1 MSQERITPPHYNDLS
16 AVHQAAEELLARGR
30 DDPAHPFRKPV
41 MATAG
46 ANGAPRARII
56 ILRDV
61 MFGERIVRLHTD
73 ARSSKMSEIAENP
86 DVILNFYDPEREV
99 QLQLSGRA
107 SIHRDD
113 GFADS
118 AWAQASRPSRRAYL
132 ASGHPGTASSVP
144 TSGLPADV
152 EGVIP
157 PEKRLLEGRKNF
169 AAIQIVYHQID
180 WLFLSPNG
188 NRRARFV
195 FEEGGWA
202 ATWLVP

>member
-1 MSQERITPPHYNDLS
+1 MSQHRTTPPHYNDLS
-16 AVHQAAEELLARGR
+16 AVYQAAEELLACGR

-41 MATAG
+41 LSSVG
-46 ANGAPRARII
+46 PDGAPRARII

-61 MFGERIVRLHTD
+61 IFDERVIRLHTD
-73 ARSSKMSEIAENP
+73 VRSSKILEIQENP
-86 DVILNFYDPEREV
+86 DVILAFYDPEQEV

-107 SIHRDD
+107 TIHGDD

-118 AWAQASRPSRRAYL
+118 AWGQASAPSRRAYL
-132 ASGHPGTASSVP
+132 ATGHPGTASPVP
-144 TSGLPADV
+144 TSGLPVDV
-152 EGVIP
+152 EGIIP
-157 PEKRLLEGRKNF
+157 PEKRLSEGRENF
-169 AAIQIVYHQID
+169 AAIQIRYHQID

-195 FEEGGWA
+195 FEDGAWG

>member
-1 MSQERITPPHYNDLS
+1 LHYNDLS
-16 AVHQAAEELLARGR
+16 AVYQAAEELLACGR

-41 MATAG
+41 LSSVG
-46 ANGAPRARII
+46 PDGAPRARII

-61 MFGERIVRLHTD
+61 IFDERIIRLHTD
-73 ARSSKMSEIAENP
+73 VRSSKILEIQENP
-86 DVILNFYDPEREV
+86 DVILAFYDPEQEV

-107 SIHRDD
+107 SIHGGD

-118 AWAQASRPSRRAYL
+118 AWGQASAPSRRAYL
-132 ASGHPGTASSVP
+132 ATGHPGTASPVP
-144 TSGLPADV
+144 TSGLPVDV
-152 EGVIP
+152 EGIIP
-157 PEKRLLEGRKNF
+157 PEKRLSEGRENF
-169 AAIQIVYHQID
+169 AAIQIRYHQID

-195 FEEGGWA
+195 FEDGAWG